1 MIASIVEQE
10 ETESLLD
17 EYDKDENI
25 HLLYTKMRGKVISVN
40 KLSHYIEVE
49 FPEAVVQYTTD
60 NKQFLH
66 HTKRKDAFY
75 VHEGKIQGK
84 YLSTLTPPLI
94 SPNRE
99 EMDYYMQVGKIKIS
113 NDYDTLTRLSTSF
126 SKQDIPQDHS
136 FSWWRKNIVQRS
148 FRLLGI
154 DMGTAK
160 KVAQVNKEKS
170 LEGTYEA
177 ILQNPLI
184 YPFISLETCQS
195 IMAIFGKKIPESMLP
210 LLRVSRK
217 VYDNLGNGWVY
228 TPEWEVRRLLP
239 TYMDFLPSLEKL
251 KIIKDGSCFYYVEA
265 LEAEKLFA
273 DYINKLNKAD
283 KFPLPEITEE
293 HLSEKQKEGLELC
306 LTEPLALIDGCA
318 GAGKTT
324 LIQALAKYLPS
335 AVLVSLTGKA
345 VSRLKK
351 ISKNLC
357 MTIHKLLYSDHVPD
371 ILIIDEAS
379 MVPLALIVAVF
390 AKCALKKLILV
401 GDPFQLPPIDYGR
414 VFERLLDSKRYPTVT
429 LDQVFRTKENTI
441 LENSFN
447 LRKGTLSSF
456 SEGENFNL
464 VSGDMDKVFDIV
476 KSMIDKDV
484 TIISPYT
491 RPLRDLNRGCQEI
504 YHKKK
509 RFFIDMYGN
518 RYFCGDRVMCTE
530 NDYDRDVFNGEGGKI
545 VDINERKMRVEFA
558 SGTKEYNLQEEED
571 MAKISLSYAT
581 SVHKAQGS
589 EHDNIILFLENRSH
603 GSFLNQRMI
612 YTSLTRAK
620 ETFHFV
626 GSKEELIVSCRKS
639 ISISHDNIIARLEDD
654 SPASL
659 SSPLS

>member
-1 MIASIVEQE
+1 V
-10 ETESLLD
+10 LD
-17 EYDKDENI
+17 LK
-25 HLLYTKMRGKVISVN
+25 KMRGKVVSVN
-40 KLSHYIEVE
+40 KLAHYIEVE

-66 HTKRKDAFY
+66 HARRKDAFF

-84 YLSTLTPPLI
+84 YLSSLTPPLI

-113 NDYDTLTRLSTSF
+113 NDYDTLTRLCTSF

-160 KVAQVNKEKS
+160 KVAQINKEKS

-177 ILQNPLI
+177 ILGNPLV
-184 YPFISLETCQS
+184 YPFIPLDVCQN

-228 TPEWEVRRLLP
+228 TPEWEVRRMLP

-265 LEAEKLFA
+265 FEAEKLFA
-273 DYINKLNKAD
+273 EYINKLASSD
-283 KFPLPEITEE
+283 KTPLPEITDND
-293 HLSEKQKEGLELC
+293 LSEKQRQGLELC
-306 LTEPLALIDGCA
+306 LTEPFAMIDGCA
-318 GAGKTT
+318 GAGKTKLIST
-324 LIQALAKYLPS
+324 LAQYLPS
-335 AVLVSLTGKA
+335 AILVSLTGKA

-351 ISKNLC
+351 ITKNCC
-357 MTIHKLLYSDHVPD
+357 MTIHKLLYSDLIPEIV
-371 ILIIDEAS
+371 IIDEAS
-379 MVPLALIVAVF
+379 MVPLALAVAMF
-390 AKCALKKLILV
+390 SKCPLKKLIMV

-414 VFERLLDSKRYPTVT
+414 VFERLLDSKKYPTVT
-429 LDQVFRTKENTI
+429 LDQIFRTKENTI

-447 LRKGTLSSF
+447 LRKGSLSSF
-456 SEGENFNL
+456 ITGDNFNL
-464 VSGDMDKVFDIV
+464 VSGDMDKVFEIV
-476 KSMIDKDV
+476 KEMKDKDV

-545 VDINERKMRVEFA
+545 VDINEKKMKVEFS
-558 SGTKEYNLQEEED
+558 SGVKEYNLQEEED
-571 MAKISLSYAT
+571 MAKISLCYAT

-626 GSKEELIVSCRKS
+626 GSKEELVNSCRKE
-639 ISISHDNIIARLEDD
+639 ISASHDNIISRLEE
-654 SPASL
+654 
-659 SSPLS
+659 PLA

>member
-1 MIASIVEQE
+1 
-10 ETESLLD
+10 
-17 EYDKDENI
+17 
-25 HLLYTKMRGKVISVN
+25 MRGKVISVN

-49 FPEAVVQYTTD
+49 FPDAVVQYTTE

-66 HTKRKDAFY
+66 HTRRKDAFY
-75 VHEGKIQGK
+75 VHDGKIQGK
-84 YLSTLTPPLI
+84 YLSALTPPLI
-94 SPNRE
+94 SPDRE
-99 EMDYYMQVGKIKIS
+99 EMDYYVQVGKIKIS

-126 SKQDIPQDHS
+126 SKQDIAQDHS

-160 KVAQVNKEKS
+160 KVAQINKEKS

-177 ILQNPLI
+177 ILGNPLI

-217 VYDNLGNGWVY
+217 VYENLGNGWVY
-228 TPEWEVRRLLP
+228 TPEREVRRMLP

-251 KIIKDGSCFYYVEA
+251 KIVKDEDCFYYSEA

-273 DYINKLNKAD
+273 DCINKLAAAS
-283 KFPLPEITEE
+283 KFELPEHIDDE
-293 HLSEKQKEGLELC
+293 LSEKQRQGLELC

-324 LIQALAKYLPS
+324 LIAALTKYLPS

-351 ISKNLC
+351 ISKNCC
-357 MTIHKLLYSDHVPD
+357 MTIHKLLYSDLTPE
-371 ILIIDEAS
+371 IIIIDEAS
-379 MVPLALIVAVF
+379 MVPLLLMVTLLSR
-390 AKCALKKLILV
+390 CPLKKLVMV

-414 VFERLLDSKRYPTVT
+414 VFERLLDSKKYPTVT

-456 SEGENFNL
+456 VQGDNFKL
-464 VSGDMDKVFDIV
+464 VSGDMDKVFEIV
-476 KSMIDKDV
+476 KEMDDKDV
-484 TIISPYT
+484 TIVSPYT

-509 RFFIDMYGN
+509 RFFIDLYGN

-530 NDYDRDVFNGEGGKI
+530 NDYERDVFNGEGGVI
-545 VDINERKMRVEFA
+545 IDINEKKMKVEFS
-558 SGTKEYNLQEEED
+558 SGIKEYSLQEEED
-571 MAKISLSYAT
+571 MSKISLRYAT

-589 EHDNIILFLENRSH
+589 EHDNVIFFLENRNH

-612 YTSLTRAK
+612 YTTLTRAK

-626 GSKEELIVSCRKS
+626 GSKEELITSCRKN
-639 ISISHDNIIARLEDD
+639 ISASYDNIISRLV
-654 SPASL
+654 A
-659 SSPLS
+659 